1 MSGGLKVENLNFKKT
16 LKDISFTLENG
27 TVTALMGKGSS
38 GKTTLLKCLFG
49 LVDYEGIVN
58 VNGTL
63 ITKDN
68 IEVESKNLGIY
79 LGIDNLENK
88 NAFLNI
94 IEPLENLNYFT
105 TKAKKKVYEISRKLG
120 IDSLLYKNFNSL
132 SHSEKKV
139 ISFAQSIIHEPKVI
153 LIDNLFDSLDIYYKN
168 KIVTYLNQIKK
179 SRKSI
184 IIFTTNNS
192 EDLLLVDNLILI
204 RNGKIIDSGSVK
216 NLIQDENLF
225 LKNDI
230 KLPFL
235 IDLSHKLKAYDLI
248 DELLY
253 DYDKLVDE
261 IWK

>member
-1 MSGGLKVENLNFKKT
+1 MSGGLKVENLNFKNI
-16 LKDISFTLENG
+16 LKNINFTLENG
-27 TVTALMGKGSS
+27 TITALIGKSSS
-38 GKTTLLKCLFG
+38 GKTTLLKSLFG
-49 LVDYEGIVN
+49 LVDYEGFVN

-94 IEPLENLNYFT
+94 IEPLENLNYST

-120 IDSLLYKNFNSL
+120 IDSLLYKDFNLL

-153 LIDNLFDSLDIYYKN
+153 LIDNLFDSLDFYYKN

-179 SRKSI
+179 SKKSI
-184 IIFTTNNS
+184 IIFSTNNS
-192 EDLLLVDNLILI
+192 EDLLFADNLILI

-216 NLIQDENLF
+216 DLIQDEKLF

-235 IDLSHKLKAYDLI
+235 IDLSYKLKAYDLI
-248 DELLY
+248 DEVIYNY
-253 DYDKLVDE
+253 DEMVYK